1 MEAMRFKIFSFAAV
15 PVALALAILFVGSC
29 GEPPIPAPPETEKIP
44 VYDTLHG
51 VELVDDYRWLED
63 REAPETRAWI
73 EAQNAYA
80 DGFLDQVR
88 GRETI
93 TRELTDLMKVET
105 MGAPLIRGGRYFF
118 TKRSPEQDFPVIFM
132 REGAEGEDRVL
143 IDPNGWEGEVT
154 RSAQMMEVAKDG
166 TILAYGIREG
176 GQDEIEIRFRNVDTG
191 ADLPDVL
198 EKARY
203 FGGVLTPDKR
213 SLYYARHG
221 EEGPRIYRHRMGTP
235 QSADQVIFGAGYG
248 IGDILFAQLS
258 DDGRYLLI
266 TVAHGSAGFQELYLM
281 DLARSGSV
289 TTVVEGIESNF
300 SASFAGDLLVIQTDD
315 QAPKGRVLVASLA
328 RPGIENWREI
338 IPEAEHVIQGTAPT
352 GGTLWVNYLEN
363 VVGKI
368 RIFDLEGNHLKD
380 LSMPSP
386 GTVFGGGEWDS
397 DEAFYV
403 FTSFHMPMTTYR
415 YTVSTGESD
424 VWFRPDIPF
433 DSEAYEVEQVWYA
446 SRDGTPVPMFLA
458 HRKGLELDGNHP
470 VLLTGYGGFNVPVT
484 PGFDPSMAV
493 GLENGAV
500 IAQPNLRGGSEF
512 GEEWHRAGMLEKKQ
526 NVFDDFIAAA
536 EWLIENDY
544 TNPQR
549 LAIFGGSNG
558 GLLVGAVMVQRPELF
573 KAVVCAVPLL
583 DMIRYH
589 QFLVARYWVPEYGSS
604 EDPEQFEYLLD
615 YSPYHNVEPGTPY
628 PATLFL
634 SGDGDTR
641 VAPLHA
647 RKMTALVQ
655 AANGGPNPILLKY
668 DAEAGHSGGMPV
680 TKQIEDST
688 NLLSFLFWQLGVP
701 VEGGES

>member
-1 MEAMRFKIFSFAAV
+1 MRPRSPLPIATLV
-15 PVALALAILFVGSC
+15 PLALTGLLAGAC
-29 GEPPIPAPPETEKIP
+29 GEPSLPPPPETAKIP

-63 REAPETRAWI
+63 QEAPETRAWI
-73 EAQNAYA
+73 EAQNAYT
-80 DGFLDQVR
+80 DGFLDQVQ

-93 TRELTDLMKVET
+93 TQELSALMKVET

-118 TKRSPEQDFPVIFM
+118 TKRSPDQDFPVIFM

-143 IDPNGWEGEVT
+143 LDPNGWEGEVT
-154 RSAQMMEVAKDG
+154 RSAQMVEVSKDG
-166 TILAYGIREG
+166 TLMAYAVREG
-176 GQDEIEIRFRNVDTG
+176 GQDEIELHFLDVDG
-191 ADLPDVL
+191 GGDLPDVL
-198 EKARY
+198 EKGRY
-203 FGGVLTPDKR
+203 FGGALTPDKGT
-213 SLYYARHG
+213 LYYARHS
-221 EEGPRIYRHRMGTP
+221 EEGPRIYRHRMGQP
-235 QSADQVIFGAGYG
+235 QASDQVIFGAGYG
-248 IGDILFAQLS
+248 IGEILFAQLS

-281 DLARSGSV
+281 NLARGGSV
-289 TTVVEGIESNF
+289 ATVVEGIESNF
-300 SASFAGDLLVIQTDD
+300 SASFAGDLLVIQTDY

-328 RPGIENWREI
+328 RPGIDNWREI
-338 IPEAEHVIQGTAPT
+338 VPEGEHVIQGTAPT

-380 LSMPSP
+380 LAMPSL
-386 GTVFGGGEWDS
+386 GTVGGGGEWTS

-403 FTSFHMPMTTYR
+403 FTSFHMPTTTYR
-415 YTVSTGESD
+415 YTVSTGESEI
-424 VWFRPDIPF
+424 WFRPDIPF

-446 SRDGTPVPMFLA
+446 SKDGTRVPMFLA
-458 HRKGLELDGNHP
+458 HKKGLLLDGNNP
-470 VLLTGYGGFNVPVT
+470 VLLTGYGGFNIPTT
-484 PGFDPSMAV
+484 PNFDASMAV

-512 GEEWHRAGMLEKKQ
+512 GEEWHRAGMFGNKQ

-536 EWLIENDY
+536 EWLIGNGY
-544 TNPQR
+544 TTSDK
-549 LAIFGGSNG
+549 LAIYGGSNG
-558 GLLVGAVMVQRPELF
+558 GLLVGAALVQRPDLF

-604 EDPEQFEYLLD
+604 EDPEQFEYLLA
-615 YSPYHNVEPGTPY
+615 YSPYHNVQMGVRY

-655 AANGGPNPILLKY
+655 AANGGPNPVLLKY
-668 DAEAGHSGGMPV
+668 DAESGHSGGMPV

-688 NLLSFLFWQLGVP
+688 NLLSFLFWQLGVK
-701 VEGGES
+701 VEGGAS

>member
-1 MEAMRFKIFSFAAV
+1 LAFAGLV
-15 PVALALAILFVGSC
+15 LASC
-29 GEPPIPAPPETEKIP
+29 GEPSIPPPPEAAKVP

-63 REAPETRAWI
+63 QDSPETRSWI
-73 EAQNAYA
+73 ETQNAYT
-80 DGFLDQVR
+80 DGILDQVE
-88 GRETI
+88 GGATI
-93 TRELTDLMKVET
+93 TQELSALMKVET
-105 MGAPLIRGGRYFF
+105 MGAPLIRAGRYFF
-118 TKRSPEQDFPVIFM
+118 TKRSPDQDFPVIFM

-143 IDPNGWEGEVT
+143 LDPNGWEGEVT
-154 RSAQMMEVAKDG
+154 RSAQMVEVSKDG
-166 TILAYGIREG
+166 TLMAYAIREG
-176 GQDEIEIRFRNVDTG
+176 GQDEIELHFLEVDG
-191 ADLPDVL
+191 GGDLPDVL
-198 EKARY
+198 EKGRY
-203 FGGVLTPDKR
+203 FGGALTPDKR
-213 SLYYARHG
+213 TLYYARHDDQ
-221 EEGPRIYRHRMGTP
+221 GPRIYRHRMGQP
-235 QSADQVIFGAGYG
+235 QASDEVIFGAGYG
-248 IGDILFAQLS
+248 IGEILFAQLS

-266 TVAHGSAGFQELYLM
+266 TVSHGSAGFQELYLM
-281 DLARSGSV
+281 NLARGGAV
-289 TTVVEGIESNF
+289 ATVVEGIESNF
-300 SASFAGDLLVIQTDD
+300 SASFAGDLLVIQTDY

-328 RPGIENWREI
+328 RPGIDHWREI
-338 IPEAEHVIQGTAPT
+338 VPEGEHVIQGTAPT

-380 LSMPSP
+380 LAMPSL
-386 GTVFGGGEWDS
+386 GTVGGGGEWAS

-403 FTSFHMPMTTYR
+403 FTSFHMPTTTYR
-415 YTVSTGESD
+415 YTVSTGETE

-433 DSEAYEVEQVWYA
+433 DSDAYEVEQVWYA
-446 SRDGTPVPMFLA
+446 SKDGTQVPMFLA
-458 HRKGLELDGNHP
+458 HKKGLVLDGKNP
-470 VLLTGYGGFNVPVT
+470 VLLTGYGGFNVPMT
-484 PGFDPSMAV
+484 PNFDASMAV

-512 GEEWHRAGMLEKKQ
+512 GEEWHRAGMFGNKQ

-536 EWLIENDY
+536 EWLVDRGY
-544 TNPQR
+544 TTSDK

-558 GLLVGAVMVQRPELF
+558 GLLVGAAMVQRPDLF

-604 EDPEQFEYLLD
+604 EDPEQFEYLLA
-615 YSPYHNVEPGTPY
+615 YSPYHNVEVGVDY

-655 AANGGPNPILLKY
+655 AANGGTNPILLKY

-680 TKQIEDST
+680 TKEIEDAT
-688 NLLSFLFWQLGVP
+688 NLLSFLFWQLGVK
-701 VEGGES
+701 VEGGAS